1 MHHTFFQEI
10 FEFINKS
17 LCYRYVIRHIF
28 FIIRFVRWEGYT
40 LLYNYHPNRDR
51 SHKRPGNRQGHE
63 EGAEGEAVRG
73 PADTPTGFGKEGQEG
88 KNKYAHVNFDSF
100 CTINAPAPR
109 FSALMGG
116 LDEVHPSSGRCI
128 LGHSHQEF

>member
-40 LLYNYHPNRDR
+40 LLYNNHPNRDR
-51 SHKRPGNRQGHE
+51 SYKRPGNRQGHE

-88 KNKYAHVNFDSF
+88 KNKYAQE
-100 CTINAPAPR
+100 
-109 FSALMGG
+109 GG
-116 LDEVHPSSGRCI
+116 KRTGIKKGVPLYSNLLLTLNLI
-128 LGHSHQEF
+128 L